1 MMHYMVLF
9 RLHATFHR
17 MGWAMGRRRRRRG
30 AQHMRLPH
38 PLFFFFFFFPT
49 TPPTLSL
56 PVGGV
61 AGDIHDGGQRRK
73 PERGGRQ
80 SSGYP

>member
-1 MMHYMVLF
+1 
-9 RLHATFHR
+9 
-17 MGWAMGRRRRRRG
+17 
-30 AQHMRLPH
+30 MRLPH